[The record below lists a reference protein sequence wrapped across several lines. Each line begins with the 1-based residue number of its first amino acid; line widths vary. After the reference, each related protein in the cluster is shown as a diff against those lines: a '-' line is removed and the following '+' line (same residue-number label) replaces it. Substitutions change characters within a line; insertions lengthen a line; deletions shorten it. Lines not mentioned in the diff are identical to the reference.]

1 MSNVI
6 DFKSYDFNHMSLT
19 ISSFK
24 VFIYFKIYLLI
35 TYMS

>member
-6 DFKSYDFNHMSLT
+6 DFKSMLLT